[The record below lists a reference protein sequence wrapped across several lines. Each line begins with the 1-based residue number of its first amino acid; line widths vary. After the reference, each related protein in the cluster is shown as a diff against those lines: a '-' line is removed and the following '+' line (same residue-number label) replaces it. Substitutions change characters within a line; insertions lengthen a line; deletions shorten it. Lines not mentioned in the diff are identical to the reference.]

1 MNLERRRMEFAEL
14 FILHIFLYNHS
25 LFFSYYRLANLLR
38 DDEQRY
44 VAEFEAMKDTPEKQ
58 RDFEKQLC
66 YQVEKTRR
74 RCLELKQK
82 REMED
87 RAISAAIMDRKFQF
101 AFHCR
106 NYASKRF
113 TLTIILFLSFRSHY
127 LETRVMK
134 FVP

>member
-58 RDFEKQLC
+58 M
-66 YQVEKTRR
+66 EKTRR